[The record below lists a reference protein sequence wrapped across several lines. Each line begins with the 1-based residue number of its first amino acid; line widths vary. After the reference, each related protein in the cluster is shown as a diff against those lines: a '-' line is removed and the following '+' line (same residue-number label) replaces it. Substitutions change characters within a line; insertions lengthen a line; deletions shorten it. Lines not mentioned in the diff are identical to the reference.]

1 MANISPPVPGMPVV
15 DPNVFTPQRHP
26 GPFVPYILDQSAVP
40 RILPSSGSSNATG
53 QITLTTALPYQPSG
67 VVYIYLPAGVVT
79 AGSAGTGAGMYPVI
93 FSSTTVC
100 QIQGTAVVTANGA
113 YTQTTGS
120 DLTLATVTV
129 PGGAMGVNGSLRTD
143 NNWSIANT
151 AGAKT
156 QSVKFSAT
164 TVASRTA
171 GSQSGLRGFA
181 KLSNRGNL
189 ASQVLFASTIQT
201 PFGDGAIGGYSTID
215 TSINQNLTFTGQL
228 TVATDYIILE
238 GYTVEVLP
246 EA

>member
-79 AGSAGTGAGMYPVI
+79 GGSAGTGAGMYPVI
-93 FSSTTVC
+93 FSSTTVA
-100 QIQGTAVVTANGA
+100 QIQGTGIVTANGA
-113 YTQTTGS
+113 YTQVTTAVTMAT
-120 DLTLATVTV
+120 LTI
-129 PGGAMGVNGSLRTD
+129 PGGAMGANGTLRFDAEWAWPNNANTKTITHALAGTVMFYGINGSYPTT
-143 NNWSIANT
+143 NT
-151 AGAKT
+151 NGRA
-156 QSVKFSAT
+156 SA
-164 TVASRTA
+164 RI
-171 GSQSGLRGFA
+171 R
-181 KLSNRGNL
+181 NRGAQNQNTSL
-189 ASQVLFASTIQT
+189 QFTNASQNGNPV
-201 PFGDGAIGGYSTID
+201 YSTID
-215 TSINQNLTFTGQL
+215 TSVNQNLTFTGQL
-228 TVATDYIILE
+228 AVATDYIILE